1 MYGLTPII
9 TARDK
14 NTNYFG
20 SEILTTKRLRDEIP
34 YRMASHG
41 TLEDFTDQTGW
52 TNGAACIL
60 PDGTPGR
67 EKSSATTGTTANKV
81 YDSVLDV
88 KEYIIFNAY
97 LEAGSQPSIFLA
109 DSTNTNSFSF
119 DLTYRMKGTGY
130 QQIQVSRNDF
140 SVSSG
145 SPAWDNIQ
153 RIAFRTLSSGI
164 IRMGKIETYSPRYAL
179 CTLWHDDG
187 YESFYTKVY
196 EYLKTKNMRAVSAL
210 IGEYI
215 GESNFLDIPKIKEM
229 MSYGME
235 FINHTYSHVNLT
247 TLSLLQAEY
256 EVAKGLETLLNL
268 GAGKSA
274 YYLSV
279 PGSHTNDA
287 VNAIFKKYATVCKLR
302 TGLERIPVFEPMNL
316 QRQLPEQTTPVSTIT
331 GWIDTAI
338 ANKLW
343 LILVFHNIKDVPSD
357 QYDYAT
363 ANYNAVIDYLDTNS
377 ASIKTVT
384 IGEALYY
391 G

>member
-215 GESNFLDIPKIKEM
+215 GEIKYTRYVFSHLDESRSLGVGIPEWKI
-229 MSYGME
+229 
-235 FINHTYSHVNLT
+235 
-247 TLSLLQAEY
+247 
-256 EVAKGLETLLNL
+256 
-268 GAGKSA
+268 
-274 YYLSV
+274 
-279 PGSHTNDA
+279 
-287 VNAIFKKYATVCKLR
+287 R
-302 TGLERIPVFEPMNL
+302 NL
-316 QRQLPEQTTPVSTIT
+316 QMACGFRDSPCASFFKFAWFVYCDIRGEVYYISISPKLNKI
-331 GWIDTAI
+331 IDEAFEKGRPIDSKIPYVHYGRLESRADRCDAPPDFTRA
-338 ANKLW
+338 L
-343 LILVFHNIKDVPSD
+343 FVPS
-357 QYDYAT
+357 QLWVHMGTIPEIKMLQIKSSA
-363 ANYNAVIDYLDTNS
+363 
-377 ASIKTVT
+377 ASIAFR
-384 IGEALYY
+384 ALKKQKHK
-391 G
+391 